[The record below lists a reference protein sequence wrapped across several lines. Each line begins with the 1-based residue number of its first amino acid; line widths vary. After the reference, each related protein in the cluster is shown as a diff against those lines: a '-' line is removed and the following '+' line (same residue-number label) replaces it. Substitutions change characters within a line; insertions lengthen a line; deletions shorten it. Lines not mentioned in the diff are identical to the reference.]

1 MNPCFSHSLNTSPAT
16 NCIFLSKIVSTKTD
30 CLFIWSLNC
39 FSNSYFPL
47 SYWRTHF
54 IYIFLCFR
62 ISNYFLKAVFIVYFD
77 IFNLLSTHPTLKTPI
92 YSDLIFASKFKLFTF
107 FLSEFVIFVNTCCSL
122 CSYIACAFY
131 HTYLWWT
138 LCKSCINLQNCMFHT
153 KIWVKKAVSLM
164 FGWREALNF
173 PR

>member
-1 MNPCFSHSLNTSPAT
+1 MNPCFSHSLNTSAAT

-30 CLFIWSLNC
+30 CLFILSLNC

-122 CSYIACAFY
+122 CSYMACAFY

-138 LCKSCINLQNCMFHT
+138 LR
-153 KIWVKKAVSLM
+153 KIALIWKIASSKLKFELKKQCL
-164 FGWREALNF
+164 
-173 PR
+173 